1 MPEDALDQVLRL
13 VAEGRLTAAEAAPIL
28 DALEARSIDA
38 DDETSPRA
46 AGFSFEQTTAGAS
59 KLSSDDAPARA
70 IRIVVSDD
78 GRNVVNLR
86 VPLALGRAALDSIPG
101 LSEATTERIRAA
113 LASGFKGPLVQVD
126 DDGDGVRIAIE

>member
-1 MPEDALDQVLRL
+1 MPDDALEQVLRL
-13 VAEGRLTAAEAAPIL
+13 VAEGRLTADEAAPIL
-28 DALEARSIDA
+28 DALEARPDDPA
-38 DDETSPRA
+38 DDPMTSLDERA
-46 AGFSFEQTTAGAS
+46 TAGAS
-59 KLSSDDAPARA
+59 KASSDDVPARA

-113 LASGFKGPLVQVD
+113 LATGFKGPIVQVD